1 MQNIFSA
8 LRITRSSNPARPGLH
23 RPAAYVSRRILPYA
37 TSLSPTGVNVTH
49 NCAECQVNTSPCIL
63 PLISHMRLRSYNYPI
78 PRVPPTPI
86 PVYITSPL
94 NTSQST
100 SSADFTSAR
109 AFADKKISQR
119 VHTVSTMYLHCNAL
133 ILPSKYRRPCR
144 IASGTQTPRLGPL
157 DPAHLTA
164 KTSARLRVL

>member
-8 LRITRSSNPARPGLH
+8 LRITRASNPARPGLH

-86 PVYITSPL
+86 PVYTTLTPQHPSTPL
-94 NTSQST
+94 KVLLRQSLLPRGHSQI
-100 SSADFTSAR
+100 R
-109 AFADKKISQR
+109 N
-119 VHTVSTMYLHCNAL
+119 VSETTYREACNVQPTMYLHSYL
-133 ILPSKYRRPCR
+133 RPSTEDR
-144 IASGTQTPRLGPL
+144 A
-157 DPAHLTA
+157 A
-164 KTSARLRVL
+164 

>member
-1 MQNIFSA
+1 
-8 LRITRSSNPARPGLH
+8 
-23 RPAAYVSRRILPYA
+23 
-37 TSLSPTGVNVTH
+37 
-49 NCAECQVNTSPCIL
+49 
-63 PLISHMRLRSYNYPI
+63 MRLRSYNYPI

-94 NTSQST
+94 NTSQSA
-100 SSADFTSAR
+100 SLADFTSAR

-119 VHTVSTMYLHCNAL
+119 LHTVSTMYLHCNAL
-133 ILPSKYRRPCR
+133 IPPSKYRRPCR

-164 KTSARLRVL
+164 KTSARLRVLSLGPAPTRCAGTLCWWRGCAGPAQGLYRVLWFRRVLIHAFLSLSAGVG